1 MKTSK
6 LSASAVLG
14 LGMLLG
20 AGMAAAQVPDS
31 ASDCV
36 ACHNE
41 NGVSDDPAVPIIAG
55 NAAFF
60 IENQLA
66 MFAQEARPCEAD
78 YFASKDDV
86 SAESHC
92 TIVADL
98 SEDDYADIAAYFE
111 ELPFV
116 PADQEFD
123 ADLASQGESIHTKSC
138 DRCHT
143 EAGSLAFDEAGILA
157 GQWKEYLTEQIGY
170 YKTGKRWQPEKM
182 APEIEE
188 LSDAD
193 VEALVNF
200 YAREGSRFE

>member
-6 LSASAVLG
+6 LSASVVLG
-14 LGMLLG
+14 LGILFG
-20 AGMAAAQVPDS
+20 AGLAVAQVPDS

-60 IENQLA
+60 LENQLA

-78 YFASKDDV
+78 YFGSKDDV

-92 TIVADL
+92 AIVADL
-98 SEDDYADIAAYFE
+98 SEDDHADIAAYFE

-123 ADLASQGESIHTKSC
+123 ADLASQGESIHNKSC

-157 GQWKEYLTEQIGY
+157 GQWKEYLTDQIGY
-170 YKTGKRWQPEKM
+170 YRAGKRWQPEKM
-182 APEIEE
+182 SPPIEE